1 MPLSVTLDD
10 VAQVTTQVLNRAGMR
25 YDAGDMRLVNEILD
39 LVKGLLEARASEVR
53 VASGAS
59 ASARLDLEGTDFNAK

>member
-1 MPLSVTLDD
+1 
-10 VAQVTTQVLNRAGMR
+10 MR